1 MLYLD
6 NQFIIIFSWFTPVL
20 VLSEDELRQIIT
32 IAETINA
39 VETAFAALAHGR
51 VNIPGEFSLNLP
63 NVNGEVQVKGTYLE
77 DTPYYVIKI
86 GSDFHDNP
94 SINLPPHR
102 GLMTVFDA
110 ATGFPAA
117 VMLDNGYLT
126 HIRAGAAGALTAKYL
141 AKEQLD
147 RVAVIGSGHQAYA
160 QIKSLKAVRPI
171 IGVVS
176 VWGRTP
182 IKVDT
187 YARRIVE
194 DHDLN
199 VEIAPSIESAVREA
213 DVVITTTT
221 SEEPLIQAEWLK
233 PGVHIIAAG
242 SDRPYKQELHPNV
255 LRRADVIVVDRFKQC
270 AIAGETHHALEAGA
284 ISNADIQG
292 ELGDLIIGRIPGR
305 SHPDQITLADLTG
318 LDSQDSTVA
327 LLAMEKALYLGLGQ
341 RVATSAIDF
350 QNAYIT

>member
-1 MLYLD
+1 ML
-6 NQFIIIFSWFTPVL
+6 I
-20 VLSEDELRQIIT
+20 LSEDELRQIIT
-32 IAETINA
+32 ITETINT
-39 VETAFAALAHGR
+39 VEKAFAALAEGR
-51 VNIPGEFSLNLP
+51 VNIPGEFTLNLP

-77 DTPYYVIKI
+77 ETPYYVVKI
-86 GSDFHDNP
+86 GSTFRDNP
-94 SINLPPHR
+94 SINLPTHS

-126 HIRAGAAGALTAKYL
+126 RIRAGAAGALTAKYL
-141 AKEQLD
+141 AKEQVD

-160 QIKSLKAVRPI
+160 QIKSLKAVRPN
-171 IGVVS
+171 IGMVS

-199 VEIAPSIESAVREA
+199 VEIAPSIETAVRDA
-213 DVVITTTT
+213 DVIITTTA
-221 SEEPLIQAEWLK
+221 SEEPLVQAEWLK

-242 SDRPYKQELHPNV
+242 SDQPYKQELHPNV
-255 LRRADVIVVDRFKQC
+255 LKRADVIIVDRFEQC
-270 AIAGETHHALEAGA
+270 AVAGEIHHALQVGT
-284 ISNADIQG
+284 ISDTDIQG
-292 ELGDLIIGRIPGR
+292 EVGELVVGRIPGR
-305 SHPDQITLADLTG
+305 THPDQITVADLTG

-327 LLAMEKALYLGLGQ
+327 ILAMEKALYLGLGQ
-341 RVATSAIDF
+341 RLATSAIDF
-350 QNAYIT
+350 QNAFIT

>member
-1 MLYLD
+1 ML
-6 NQFIIIFSWFTPVL
+6 I
-20 VLSEDELRQIIT
+20 LSEDELRQIIT
-32 IAETINA
+32 ITETINT
-39 VETAFAALAHGR
+39 VEKAFAALAEGR
-51 VNIPGEFSLNLP
+51 VNIPGEFTLNLP

-77 DTPYYVIKI
+77 ETPYYVVKI
-86 GSDFHDNP
+86 GSTFRDNP
-94 SINLPPHR
+94 SINLPTHS

-126 HIRAGAAGALTAKYL
+126 RIRAGAAGALTAKYL
-141 AKEQLD
+141 AKEQVD

-160 QIKSLKAVRPI
+160 QIKSLKAVRPN

-199 VEIAPSIESAVREA
+199 VEIAPSIETAVRDA
-213 DVVITTTT
+213 DVIITTTA
-221 SEEPLIQAEWLK
+221 SEEPLVQAEWLK

-242 SDRPYKQELHPNV
+242 SDQPYKQELHPNV
-255 LRRADVIVVDRFKQC
+255 LKRADVIIVDRFEQC
-270 AIAGETHHALEAGA
+270 AVAGEIHHALQAGT
-284 ISNADIQG
+284 ISDTDIQG
-292 ELGDLIIGRIPGR
+292 EVGELVVGRIPGR
-305 SHPDQITLADLTG
+305 THPDQITVADLTG

-327 LLAMEKALYLGLGQ
+327 ILAMEKALYLGLGQ
-341 RVATSAIDF
+341 RLATSAIDF
-350 QNAYIT
+350 QNAFIT

>member
-1 MLYLD
+1 
-6 NQFIIIFSWFTPVL
+6 VL
-20 VLSEDELRQIIT
+20 ILSEDELRQIIT
-32 IAETINA
+32 ISEAINTVA
-39 VETAFAALAHGR
+39 AAFAALAEDR
-51 VNIPGEFSLNLP
+51 IDVPGDFTLTLP
-63 NVNGEVQVKGTYLE
+63 NVNGKVQVKGTYLE
-77 DTPYYVIKI
+77 ETPYYVVKI

-94 SINLPPHR
+94 SINLPVHS

-126 HIRAGAAGALTAKYL
+126 RIRAGAAGALTAKYL
-141 AKEQLD
+141 ANEQVD
-147 RVAVIGSGHQAYA
+147 RVAVIGSGQQAYA
-160 QIKSLKAVRPI
+160 QIKSLKAVRPN
-171 IGVVS
+171 IGMVS

-199 VEIAPSIESAVREA
+199 VEIAPSIEAAIQDA
-213 DVVITTTT
+213 DIIITTTA
-221 SEEPLIQAEWLK
+221 SEEPLVHAEGLK
-233 PGVHIIAAG
+233 PGVHIIAVG

-255 LRRADVIVVDRFKQC
+255 LKRADVIIVDKFEQC
-270 AIAGETHHALEAGA
+270 AVAGEIHHALEAGT
-284 ISNADIQG
+284 ISNTDIQG
-292 ELGDLIIGRIPGR
+292 ELGDLIVGRIPGR
-305 SHPDQITLADLTG
+305 SHPDQITVADLTG

-327 LLAMEKALYLGLGQ
+327 ILAMDKALYLGLGQ

-350 QNAYIT
+350 QNTFIT

>member
-1 MLYLD
+1 
-6 NQFIIIFSWFTPVL
+6 VL

-32 IAETINA
+32 ITETIDT
-39 VETAFAALAHGR
+39 VEMAFAALAQDR
-51 VNIPGEFSLNLP
+51 INFPSEFMLNLP

-77 DTPYYVIKI
+77 ETPYYVIKI
-86 GSDFHDNP
+86 GSNFRDNP
-94 SINLPPHR
+94 SMNLPVHS
-102 GLMTVFDA
+102 GLITVFDA

-117 VMLDNGYLT
+117 VMFDNGYLT

-141 AKEQLD
+141 ANKQLD

-160 QIKSLKAVRPI
+160 QIKSLKAVRPDI
-171 IGVVS
+171 DLVS

-199 VEIAPSIESAVREA
+199 VEIASSVEAAVHKA
-213 DVVITTTT
+213 DVIITTTS

-233 PGVHIIAAG
+233 PGVHIIAVG

-255 LRRADVIVVDRFKQC
+255 FKRADVIVVDRFEQC
-270 AIAGETHHALEAGA
+270 ALAGEIHHALEANV
-284 ISNADIQG
+284 ISDADIQG
-292 ELGDLIIGRIPGR
+292 ELGDLIVGKIPGR
-305 SHPDQITLADLTG
+305 SHPDQITVADLTG

-327 LLAMEKALYLGLGQ
+327 ILAMEKALYLGLGQ
-341 RVATSAIDF
+341 RIATSAVDF
-350 QNAYIT
+350 QNAFIT